1 MKTLLRAFLGAFLGV
16 WLAIGITGQLTPD
29 KAAKSLELLTKS
41 RQLDL
46 LNHMVPLIMTKEQI
60 NRILVPVEKARA
72 SVERIKLME
81 ANDLIK
87 YESKI
92 NDAVTKGIN
101 RDQVPAKA
109 LLVELNKLYTGFT
122 IRRNVAAGENADL
135 VYEVLQKELN
145 AGQLKAAAN
154 SLDIK
159 AYDPNIDPAKLTEE
173 AKIKFFIKD
182 IFLDPACY
190 DLLVKM
196 SKAEK

>member
-1 MKTLLRAFLGAFLGV
+1 MKTMLRAFLGAFLGV

-60 NRILVPVEKARA
+60 NRILVPIEKARA

-81 ANDLIK
+81 ANDLIR

-92 NDAVTKGIN
+92 NDAVAKGIN

-109 LLVELNKLYTGFT
+109 LLVELNKLYTGFAV
-122 IRRNVAAGENADL
+122 RRNVAAGENADL

-159 AYDPNIDPAKLTEE
+159 AYDASVDTSKLSEE

-182 IFLDPACY
+182 IFLDPSCY
-190 DLLVKM
+190 DLLVRM